1 MNTNKTYNVIDRVQ
15 ESFFDQWISSYVQ
28 EVLRSGNIDA
38 DTVEIIAL
46 DGGKRFVLKV
56 DGKDYVIRNWK
67 YNPIEFDEQDR
78 LCSYHVEYTLFDTL
92 DFDVPVLIDGKPT
105 WNEGVVSGVMHITWN
120 NDILSEDEIT
130 YRHEIEEVEED

>member
-38 DTVEIIAL
+38 DTVEIVGL

-56 DGKDYVIRNWK
+56 DGKDYVIRNWD
-67 YNPIEFDEQDR
+67 YNPVEFDEQDR
-78 LCSYHVEYTLFDTL
+78 LCSYYIEYTLFDTL
-92 DFDVPVLIDGKPT
+92 DFGMPVYIDGKPT
-105 WNEGVVSGVMHITWN
+105 WNEGVVSGVMQLTWN
-120 NDILSEDEIT
+120 NDFLSEDEIT
-130 YRHEIEEVEED
+130 YRHEIEEAEED